1 MIWFDLDNS
10 PHVPLFRPFFVE
22 LNNRKEE
29 YFVTARDFAQT
40 KELLD
45 LYNIEYLL
53 IGKHGGKRK
62 INKLINLFSRSFSL
76 RKNVNDKDIK
86 LAVSHGSRTQLL
98 AAIQL
103 GLNSLL
109 MLDYEYTESKIFNAL
124 ATKILMP
131 VYIPEKRLYDAG
143 FNLKKV
149 IRYNGFKEE
158 LYLKDFEPDENFR
171 KSIDIDHECILVIFR
186 PPSMVGNYH
195 NTKGEKLL
203 NAGLKYFSSFQNTI
217 CLIVNRTPVEQK
229 FIKEKFFDNKKI
241 RFLDK
246 AVDGLQLLFSAD
258 IAISGGGTM
267 NRESS
272 LLGTETYSIFSGK
285 RPYLDEYLRDL
296 GKLKFIDDE
305 KDFEKIFVEKKNKTF
320 IKSNYKN
327 LVVEIIDLILS
338 FI

>member
-1 MIWFDLDNS
+1 
-10 PHVPLFRPFFVE
+10 
-22 LNNRKEE
+22 
-29 YFVTARDFAQT
+29 
-40 KELLD
+40 
-45 LYNIEYLL
+45 
-53 IGKHGGKRK
+53 
-62 INKLINLFSRSFSL
+62 
-76 RKNVNDKDIK
+76 
-86 LAVSHGSRTQLL
+86 
-98 AAIQL
+98 
-103 GLNSLL
+103 
-109 MLDYEYTESKIFNAL
+109 
-124 ATKILMP
+124 
-131 VYIPEKRLYDAG
+131 
-143 FNLKKV
+143 
-149 IRYNGFKEE
+149 
-158 LYLKDFEPDENFR
+158 
-171 KSIDIDHECILVIFR
+171 
-186 PPSMVGNYH
+186 MVGNYH